1 MTIKLLRIRKTK
13 TASGSTSVQIVYY
26 RDRKVIVEKHI
37 GSGKTEEAIGTLI
50 LKAQHWIESRSTQQE
65 LFALKTPLEL
75 SPQNL
80 RLIGVTHQ
88 FTYQLLECIAVKC
101 GMTMPKDRFLFDFSI
116 MRLIEPTSKLRAI
129 TLLSRYF
136 SIDYSERTVYRK
148 MGTIIQDKKRIE
160 AIAVQCAKNLLQDDL
175 SMVLYDVTTL
185 YFETFKSD
193 ELRKEGFSKDNKPQQ
208 PQIVIGLLVTREGF
222 PLGYEVFAGNTF
234 EGKTMLNVLQ
244 SFIKQHGVNKPIVVA
259 DAAML
264 SHKNIEELQRQELFY
279 IVGARLGNTAGAII
293 KEAVTKLR
301 QQDGSSTRVKT
312 TSGDLIVEF
321 SGKRY
326 RKDKYEM
333 EKLVER
339 AKQIVENKLAVKNVK
354 FIKHKSKSKDYK
366 LNDELIDKAKL
377 LLGMKGYYTNVSET
391 VFSDKEIIDRYHD
404 LWHVEHSFRIAK
416 SDLASRPIFHYSEQ
430 AIASHILICFTA
442 LMIAKYLE
450 SLTKLSL
457 RQIIDAIWQIK
468 EVLLLN
474 TLTDTSFT
482 IRSDFSLLAKDILRK
497 IDPNLSY

>member
-1 MTIKLLRIRKTK
+1 MLRIRKTK

-50 LKAQHWIESRSTQQE
+50 LKAQHWIESRSMQQE
-65 LFALKTPLEL
+65 LFALKEPLEL

-101 GMTMPKDRFLFDFSI
+101 GMTMPGDRFLFDFSI

-148 MGTIIQDKKRIE
+148 MGTIIQHKKRIE

-193 ELRKEGFSKDNKPQQ
+193 ELRK
-208 PQIVIGLLVTREGF
+208 
-222 PLGYEVFAGNTF
+222 
-234 EGKTMLNVLQ
+234 
-244 SFIKQHGVNKPIVVA
+244 
-259 DAAML
+259 
-264 SHKNIEELQRQELFY
+264 
-279 IVGARLGNTAGAII
+279 
-293 KEAVTKLR
+293 
-301 QQDGSSTRVKT
+301 
-312 TSGDLIVEF
+312 
-321 SGKRY
+321 
-326 RKDKYEM
+326 
-333 EKLVER
+333 
-339 AKQIVENKLAVKNVK
+339 
-354 FIKHKSKSKDYK
+354 
-366 LNDELIDKAKL
+366 
-377 LLGMKGYYTNVSET
+377 
-391 VFSDKEIIDRYHD
+391 KEIIDRYHD

-416 SDLASRPIFHYSEQ
+416 SDLASRPIFHYKKQ

-450 SLTKLSL
+450 ALTKLSL

-482 IRSDFSLLAKDILRK
+482 IRSDFSLLAKEILRN

>member
-1 MTIKLLRIRKTK
+1 
-13 TASGSTSVQIVYY
+13 
-26 RDRKVIVEKHI
+26 
-37 GSGKTEEAIGTLI
+37 
-50 LKAQHWIESRSTQQE
+50 
-65 LFALKTPLEL
+65 
-75 SPQNL
+75 
-80 RLIGVTHQ
+80 
-88 FTYQLLECIAVKC
+88 
-101 GMTMPKDRFLFDFSI
+101 
-116 MRLIEPTSKLRAI
+116 
-129 TLLSRYF
+129 
-136 SIDYSERTVYRK
+136 

-301 QQDGSSTRVKT
+301 QQDGSSARVKT

-354 FIKHKSKSKDYK
+354 FVKHKSKSKDYK